1 MIRHI
6 FLLILSYV
14 TLLQSVTPS
23 EKPSYR
29 VPLHGYLSQYVG
41 EIEIGNPSQ
50 RFQVLFDTGSCNTWV
65 FSSECDTVT
74 CERHHRFD
82 ASASTSFEP
91 NGTELSVRYGSGSIE
106 SEYGEDDISLGG
118 AVVRQHIFAQVYQT
132 RGNAFLTSVL
142 DGIVGLAL
150 PKMSVASVPPIFDRM
165 WNQGV
170 LSRKAFTAYLSRAQD
185 GKGSELVFGS
195 DGQDQT
201 NRYEKEIMWSPVVS
215 EMYWEVRILA
225 MYVGEIK
232 LDICTSESP
241 CNAAVDTGTS
251 LITAP
256 REHVVRLHNTLIVN
270 PDCENIEMLPTLTFT
285 LLGDVNVT
293 LRPEDYVRS
302 LYLLSTLQRQNKL
315 SKIYRYLK
323 QHHPCA
329 SLQSHQ

>member
-1 MIRHI
+1 MRTSRGNPLLVLFLTVIIRST
-6 FLLILSYV
+6 FAVEKTYV
-14 TLLQSVTPS
+14 
-23 EKPSYR
+23 

-41 EIEIGNPSQ
+41 EIEIGNPRQ
-50 RFQVLFDTGSCNTWV
+50 RFEVLFDTGSCNTWI

-74 CERHHRFD
+74 CERHHQFD
-82 ASASTSFEP
+82 ALASKSFVP

-106 SEYGEDDISLGG
+106 SEYGQDDVEIGG
-118 AVVRQHIFAQVYQT
+118 AVVRRHIFAQVYQT
-132 RGNAFLTSVL
+132 QGNAFLTSVL

-165 WNQGV
+165 WNQGI

-185 GKGSELVFGS
+185 GKKSELVFGS
-195 DGQDQT
+195 DGTDQT
-201 NRYEKEIMWSPVVS
+201 NRYEKKIMWSPVVS
-215 EMYWEVRILA
+215 DMYWEVRVLA

-256 REHVVRLHNTLIVN
+256 SQHVRRLHKTLIVS
-270 PDCENIEMLPTLTFT
+270 PECENIEMLPLLTFT

-293 LRPEDYVRS
+293 LRPEDYVRF
-302 LYLLSTLQRQNKL
+302 STR
-315 SKIYRYLK
+315 SCR
-323 QHHPCA
+323 A
-329 SLQSHQ
+329 V